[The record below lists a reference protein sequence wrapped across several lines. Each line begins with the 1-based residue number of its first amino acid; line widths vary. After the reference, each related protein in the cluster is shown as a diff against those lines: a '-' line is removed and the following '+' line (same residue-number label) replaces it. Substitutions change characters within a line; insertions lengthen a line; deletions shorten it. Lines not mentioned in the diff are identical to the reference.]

1 MRSWISSVLI
11 VIAVAGGMNLAGRDM
26 AIAGEAPPPEAG
38 KAPPPAPTLTE
49 EDEALLKKLL
59 LHVSAEPDYGP
70 APLTVQ
76 FTVEHFATDNPVK
89 PKYTWDFG
97 DGSKKSREQNPKHT
111 YKKPG
116 KYKAVIKVTDAVGQ
130 AGEDD
135 LPIEV
140 VKPEDYVKPEAH

>member
-1 MRSWISSVLI
+1 MRSKIRSVVI
-11 VIAVAGGMNLAGRDM
+11 AIAVAGCVSLAGCST
-26 AIAGEAPPPEAG
+26 AIAVEAPPPEAG

-49 EDEALLKKLL
+49 EDKALLKKLL
-59 LHVSAEPDYGP
+59 LHLSAEPDYGP

-76 FTVEHFATDNPVK
+76 FSLEHFETDTPVK

-97 DGSKKSREQNPKHT
+97 DGSKKSHEQNPKHT

-116 KYKAVIKVTDAVGQ
+116 KYKVIIKVTDAVGQ

-135 LPIEV
+135 LQIDVE
-140 VKPEDYVKPEAH
+140 KPEE

>member
-1 MRSWISSVLI
+1 MMRSRIWSVLI
-11 VIAVAGGMNLAGRDM
+11 AIAFAGCVSTAGRS
-26 AIAGEAPPPEAG
+26 AAAAVEAPPEAG
-38 KAPPPAPTLTE
+38 NAPPTPTE
-49 EDEALLKKLL
+49 EDKILLKTLL

-97 DGSKKSREQNPKHT
+97 DGSKKSQEQNPKHT

-116 KYKAVIKVTDAVGQ
+116 KYKAIIKVTDAVGQ
-130 AGEDD
+130 AGQDD
-135 LPIEV
+135 LQIDV
-140 VKPEDYVKPEAH
+140 GKAEDY

>member
-1 MRSWISSVLI
+1 MRSRIWSVL
-11 VIAVAGGMNLAGRDM
+11 VAIAFAGCVSLAGRGTATAVD
-26 AIAGEAPPPEAG
+26 APPPEAG
-38 KAPPPAPTLTE
+38 KAPQPAPTLTE
-49 EDEALLKKLL
+49 EDKALLKTLL

-97 DGSKKSREQNPKHT
+97 DGSKKSQEQNPKHT

-116 KYKAVIKVTDAVGQ
+116 KYKAIIKVTDAVGQ
-130 AGEDD
+130 AGQDD
-135 LPIEV
+135 LQIDV
-140 VKPEDYVKPEAH
+140 VKPEDY

>member
-1 MRSWISSVLI
+1 MRSKIKIWSVLI
-11 VIAVAGGMNLAGRDM
+11 AMAVVGCVSIARRSAASAV
-26 AIAGEAPPPEAG
+26 EAPPP
-38 KAPPPAPTLTE
+38 PPTPTE
-49 EDEALLKKLL
+49 EDKALLKKLL
-59 LHVSAEPDYGP
+59 LHLSAEPDYGP

-76 FTVEHFATDNPVK
+76 FSLEHFETDTPVK

-97 DGSKKSREQNPKHT
+97 DGSKKSHEQNPKHT

-116 KYKAVIKVTDAVGQ
+116 KYKVIIKVTDAVGQ

-140 VKPEDYVKPEAH
+140 VKPEDYVKPEVH

>member
-1 MRSWISSVLI
+1 MRAWIWRVFMTMAVLGCAI
-11 VIAVAGGMNLAGRDM
+11 GAGRTT
-26 AIAGEAPPPEAG
+26 ATAVEAPPPEAG
-38 KAPPPAPTLTE
+38 TAAQPAPTLTE

-59 LHVSAEPDYGP
+59 LHLSAEPDYGP

-76 FTVEHFATDNPVK
+76 FTLEHFETDKPVK
-89 PKYTWDFG
+89 PKYTWEFG
-97 DGSKKSREQNPKHT
+97 DGSRKSHEQNPKHT

-135 LPIEV
+135 LQIDV
-140 VKPEDYVKPEAH
+140 VAPEDYVKPEGH

>member
-1 MRSWISSVLI
+1 MRSRIWSVLI
-11 VIAVAGGMNLAGRDM
+11 AIAFAGCVSMAGRSAAAAVD
-26 AIAGEAPPPEAG
+26 AAARSRERAPPTP
-38 KAPPPAPTLTE
+38 TE
-49 EDEALLKKLL
+49 EDKVLLKTLL

-97 DGSKKSREQNPKHT
+97 DGSKKSQEQNPKHT

-116 KYKAVIKVTDAVGQ
+116 KYKAIIKVTDAVGQ
-130 AGEDD
+130 AGQDD
-135 LPIEV
+135 LQIDV
-140 VKPEDYVKPEAH
+140 GKPEDY